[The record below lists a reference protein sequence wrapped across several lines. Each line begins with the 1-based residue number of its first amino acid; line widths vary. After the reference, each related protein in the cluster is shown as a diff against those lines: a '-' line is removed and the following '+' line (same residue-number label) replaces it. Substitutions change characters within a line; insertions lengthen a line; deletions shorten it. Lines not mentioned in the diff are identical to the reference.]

1 MAKTIS
7 PALKAHYAQG
17 STTISRQWK
26 ATRKDGV
33 ILAVTTCTRDL
44 MIDGVLYLAA
54 EGFNP
59 RAVQQEASTAVANTE
74 IAGALQGDLTELEF
88 EAGLW
93 DGCEVEI
100 FEVNYRDLSMG
111 RLYLG
116 TMTMGNVSIARGSFQ
131 AEMRGLT
138 QSLQKT
144 VGRVVTAGC
153 PWKFGDPDTCRVDLA
168 PLTVTGTLTSVTD
181 LRTFSDSGRTEV
193 DDYFGAGVITF
204 DTGENAGQ
212 SLEIY
217 SYDGTTKTFVTHLP
231 LINNPAIGD
240 TYTVTPGC
248 RKRFQEDCKTKW
260 ANVVN
265 FGGFPYLPGNDRAM
279 GLGGTEGSS
288 L

>member
-1 MAKTIS
+1 MSKTIS
-7 PALKAHYAQG
+7 PGLKAHYAQG

-26 ATRKDGV
+26 ATRRDGFV
-33 ILAVTTCTRDL
+33 LAVTTCTRDL
-44 MIDGVLYLAA
+44 LVDGTVYRAA

-59 RAVQQEASTAVANTE
+59 RAVSQEATAAVVNTDVS
-74 IAGALQGDLTELEF
+74 GALAEDITETEF

-93 DGCEVEI
+93 DGCVVEI

-111 RLYLG
+111 RLDIG
-116 TMTMGNVSIARGSFQ
+116 TFTMGNISVAGGSFQ
-131 AEMRGLT
+131 AEMRGQT
-138 QSLQKT
+138 QALQNT
-144 VGRVVTAGC
+144 VGRIVTAGC

-168 PLTVTGTLTSVTD
+168 PLTVTGTITSVTD
-181 LRTFSDSGRTEV
+181 LRTFADASRAEPA
-193 DDYFGAGVITF
+193 DYFGAGVITF
-204 DTGENAGQ
+204 ISGANEGQ

-217 SYDGTTKTFVTHLP
+217 SFASGAFVTHLP
-231 LINNPAIGD
+231 FLNNVAVGD
-240 TYTVTPGC
+240 SYEATPGC

-279 GLGGTEGSS
+279 GFGGTEGTN